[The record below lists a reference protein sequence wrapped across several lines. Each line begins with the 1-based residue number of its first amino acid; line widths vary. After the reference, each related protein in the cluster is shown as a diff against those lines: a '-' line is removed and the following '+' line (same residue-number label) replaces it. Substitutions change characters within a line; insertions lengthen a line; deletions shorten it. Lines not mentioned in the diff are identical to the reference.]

1 MRIRKKK
8 HGAERIEA
16 CSHLL
21 ITPDEAFKANIEQRG
36 LKIAYVDKDLI

>member
-1 MRIRKKK
+1 MRMRKKK

-21 ITPDEAFKANIEQRG
+21 ITPSEDIKANIQTAFTSERPIH
-36 LKIAYVDKDLI
+36 LEI